1 MPQTSYDQ
9 VLLSCSGG
17 MRAGKA
23 EEGGRGTGSERG
35 GGGFANHINGS
46 GFGHLSIF
54 WVVPKKSTV
63 LSRGSR

>member
-35 GGGFANHINGS
+35 GGVLLII
-46 GFGHLSIF
+46 LM
-54 WVVPKKSTV
+54 VVV
-63 LSRGSR
+63 LVT